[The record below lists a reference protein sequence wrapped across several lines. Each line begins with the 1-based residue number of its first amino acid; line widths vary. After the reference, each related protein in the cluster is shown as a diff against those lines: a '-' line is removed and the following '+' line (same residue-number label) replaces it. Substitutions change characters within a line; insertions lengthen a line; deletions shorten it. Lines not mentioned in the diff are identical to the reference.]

1 MTERYSFDTREAFV
15 AKLEELVR
23 SGVPKKSINTFT
35 PYAVHEA
42 DELLD
47 RSQSPV
53 RFFTGAGAITGCI
66 FGFAFTIYTVLS
78 WPLVTGGKEIVSVN
92 AFIVIAYEL
101 TILFGGLAAFAG
113 FLLLTRL
120 PAFKNI
126 FSDKTE
132 FGRTFEITVER
143 DRKERR

>member
-1 MTERYSFDTREAFV
+1 MTERFSFDTKEAFL

-23 SGVPKKSINTFT
+23 SGVPKRRINTFT

-42 DELLD
+42 EELLD

-53 RFFTGAGAITGCI
+53 RFFTGGGAIAGCI

-78 WPLVTGGKEIVSVN
+78 WPLVTGGKEVVSIN

-101 TILFGGLAAFAG
+101 TILFGGLAAFSG

-126 FSDKTE
+126 LSDSVE
-132 FGRTFEITVER
+132 FGRRFEIVVER
-143 DRKERR
+143 EERR